1 MLRIC
6 RRKVYLQKQKS
17 KKRKARLSVFCLQ
30 RLGKTLLQV
39 SLDKIKQLMLSNF
52 RISDIIEADKGGV
65 IMTVGDKIQSYR
77 KRLGM
82 SQEELGQKLLVSR
95 QTISLWENGQTV
107 PTIDNLIRLK
117 EVFNVS
123 VDDILDVSDTETEK
137 QTPEE
142 TYSFTFAENELK
154 ELNRI
159 QRSGVYKKLI
169 IFTLIS
175 LVLIVGL
182 IYAQASDLAI
192 GFFAGCIL
200 VYEAFMIK
208 SIAVYNK
215 AWKKS
220 AVRICASTYEYRIF
234 DNCLTIIIYRNN
246 EKIRESK
253 YSFEDI
259 EQVRQAGKFILIKF
273 SGQLYII
280 RKSELKENSFFY
292 AYMYKNPEKVVE
304 KTAPGRWKTISVILF
319 VFSLLSI
326 LGALVTVNTISGIN
340 GMFTENMWIFYLW
353 VPVPLAST
361 IYGFVMSTKDY
372 SFKKNIIAGLIMIA
386 LLCIYGSF
394 SFMFR

>member
-1 MLRIC
+1 
-6 RRKVYLQKQKS
+6 
-17 KKRKARLSVFCLQ
+17 
-30 RLGKTLLQV
+30 
-39 SLDKIKQLMLSNF
+39 
-52 RISDIIEADKGGV
+52 
-65 IMTVGDKIQSYR
+65 MTVGDKIQSYR

-123 VDDILDVSDTETEK
+123 VDDILDVSDIEIEK

-182 IYAQASDLAI
+182 IYAQTSDLAT

-200 VYEAFMIK
+200 VYEALMIK
-208 SIAVYNK
+208 SIVVYNK

-220 AVRICASTYEYRIF
+220 VLRICKSTYEYRIF
-234 DNCLTIIIYRNN
+234 DNCLTIIIYRKN

-259 EQVRQAGKFILIKF
+259 EQVRQAGKFILIQF

-326 LGALVTVNTISGIN
+326 LGALVTVNTVSGIN

-361 IYGFVMSTKDY
+361 IYGFVMSTKGY
-372 SFKKNIIAGLIMIA
+372 SFKKNIIAGLIMIT

>member
-1 MLRIC
+1 
-6 RRKVYLQKQKS
+6 
-17 KKRKARLSVFCLQ
+17 
-30 RLGKTLLQV
+30 
-39 SLDKIKQLMLSNF
+39 
-52 RISDIIEADKGGV
+52 
-65 IMTVGDKIQSYR
+65 MTVGGKIQTYR
-77 KRLGM
+77 KSLGM

-95 QTISLWENGQTV
+95 QTISLWENEQTV

-117 EVFNVS
+117 EVFNVT
-123 VDDILDVSDTETEK
+123 VDDILDVSDSETGK
-137 QTPEE
+137 RMPEE
-142 TYSFTFAENELK
+142 TYSFTFDENELK

-159 QRSGVYKKLI
+159 QRAGVYKRLI

-175 LVLIVGL
+175 LVFIVSLIS
-182 IYAQASDLAI
+182 AHTSDLAT

-234 DNCLTIIIYRNN
+234 DNCLTASIYRNS

-253 YSFEDI
+253 CRFEDI
-259 EQVRQAGKFILIKF
+259 EQVRQAGRFILLQF
-273 SGQLYII
+273 GGQLYII

-304 KTAPGRWKTISVILF
+304 KTAPGRWKTTSVILF
-319 VFSLLSI
+319 VFSLFSI
-326 LGALVTVNTISGIN
+326 LGALVTVNIVSGIN

-361 IYGFVMSTKDY
+361 VYGFVMSSKGY

-394 SFMFR
+394 TFMFR